1 MRAAELKAEL
11 RPSLSAGAFTVQG
24 VMGFSTVTGLLRE
37 SQRLFKGQARITVD
51 LGGVERADSA
61 GLALLVEWTR
71 VAQMQGQDIRF
82 VKMSPQMQA
91 IAEVSGLQDVLPFSA
106 A

>member
-1 MRAAELKAEL
+1 M
-11 RPSLSAGAFTVQG
+11 
-24 VMGFSTVTGLLRE
+24 
-37 SQRLFKGQARITVD
+37 
-51 LGGVERADSA
+51 ERADSA

>member
-11 RPSLSAGAFTVQG
+11 RPSLSARAFTVQG

-51 LGGVERADSA
+51 LGGWSA
-61 GLALLVEWTR
+61 PIAQGLRCL
-71 VAQMQGQDIRF
+71 
-82 VKMSPQMQA
+82 S
-91 IAEVSGLQDVLPFSA
+91 SGRE
-106 A
+106 